1 MPLFRLTIDREV
13 EEVGRVRPI
22 VLPAKSSKVAAAIHL
37 GEEDKRIRRERVG
50 FCRESGPAA
59 DATNDY

>member
-1 MPLFRLTIDREV
+1 M
-13 EEVGRVRPI
+13 RPI

-50 FCRESGPAA
+50 FCWESGPAA